1 MTPFDCRIIRRVLLR
16 RTETEITI
24 VYVSSYNPLLVAAS
38 LFVAILASYTAL
50 DMAGRITTAQGRAAR
65 WWLAGGASAMGVGI
79 WSMHFIGMLAFS
91 LPIPLGYD
99 PAITLLSLLIAIA
112 SSVFALWLVCQENLP
127 WSRLTLGAILM
138 GLGIAS
144 MHYTGMAAMRMVPL
158 IHYIPSLFILSIVI
172 AIVAS
177 GAALWIAF
185 HLRHPG
191 SRVRRYRAAAG
202 VVMGIAIVG
211 MHYTGMAAA
220 QFSLGSI
227 CVAASGGV
235 NTGWLALLV
244 IIVTMAILAIA
255 LIISVLDLRLES
267 RTSKLAVSLAE
278 ANEELTYLA
287 LHDNLTKLPNRA
299 LLEERLKHAI
309 GYAAREKRPFALMF
323 LDLDGFKAV
332 NDAYG
337 HSVGDLL
344 LVEVAKRIESRI
356 RMQDTISRVGGDEFV
371 FVGDVG
377 EPEAA
382 AALAEKLLVIIREP
396 FQIGGHDLRM
406 SVSIGIAM
414 YPGNGANQHELLTN
428 ADAAMYHAKSLGR
441 DSYRFFEAS
450 MNAHVQAH
458 LELTQDLR
466 RAVDRHE
473 LILYYQPKFEAPNGP
488 AIGVEALVRWEHP
501 ARGLIQPDD
510 FIPLAEKTGLIIP
523 IGEWVLDEAC
533 RQMREWHDSGRQNW
547 TMAVNLSPVQFG
559 HAELIQMVQATLERH
574 KLVPHCLTLEITEST
589 AMRDADA
596 SVVILQRLHEMGVR
610 IAIDDFGTGYSS
622 LLYLKR
628 LPASELKIDRGFVS
642 NLEHDSE
649 DRAIVSA
656 IVALGQT
663 LDLKIVAEGVETVAQ
678 QEFLTEMGCDSL
690 QGFLFGKPMP
700 PAQFLAALAHHEA
713 AHRDA
718 GLEGLTPSS
727 ATE

>member
-1 MTPFDCRIIRRVLLR
+1 M
-16 RTETEITI
+16 
-24 VYVSSYNPLLVAAS
+24 YVSSYNPLLVGAS
-38 LFVAILASYTAL
+38 LLVAILASYTAL

-112 SSVFALWLVCQENLP
+112 SSVFALWLVCQDNLP
-127 WSRLTLGAILM
+127 WKRLLLGAILM

-177 GAALWIAF
+177 GAALWISF
-185 HLRHPG
+185 HLRRPR
-191 SRVRRYRAAAG
+191 SRVHRYRAAAG

-220 QFSLGSI
+220 EFSLGSI
-227 CVAASGGV
+227 CGAATGGV
-235 NTGWLALLV
+235 STGWLALLV

-255 LIISVLDLRLES
+255 LIISVLDMRLES

-299 LLEERLKHAI
+299 LLEGRLRQAI
-309 GYAAREKRPFALMF
+309 GHADREKRPFALMF

-337 HSVGDLL
+337 HSIGDLL
-344 LVEVAKRIESRI
+344 LVEAAKRIEMKI

-371 FVGDVG
+371 FLGDVG
-377 EPEAA
+377 QPEDA
-382 AALAEKLLVIIREP
+382 AALAEKLLVLIREP
-396 FQIGGHDLRM
+396 FQIGGHELRM

-441 DSYRFFEAS
+441 DSFRFFEAS
-450 MNAHVQAH
+450 MNSHVQAY

-466 RAVDRHE
+466 RAIDRHE

-488 AIGVEALVRWEHP
+488 AIGVEALVRWQHP
-501 ARGLIQPDD
+501 TRGLMQPDE
-510 FIPLAEKTGLIIP
+510 FIPLAEKTGMIVPL
-523 IGEWVLDEAC
+523 GEWVLNEAC
-533 RQMREWHDSGRQNW
+533 RQMREWHDAGRHTW

-559 HAELIQMVQATLERH
+559 HPALVEMVQRTLERH
-574 KLVPHCLTLEITEST
+574 LLAPHCLTLEITEST

-596 SVVILQRLHEMGVR
+596 SVVILQRLYEMGVR

-628 LPASELKIDRGFVS
+628 LPATELKIDRGFVR

-663 LDLKIVAEGVETVAQ
+663 LDLKIVAEGVETIAQ
-678 QEFLTEMGCDSL
+678 QEFLSDMGCDSL
-690 QGFLFGKPMP
+690 QGFLFGRPLP
-700 PAQFLAALAHHEA
+700 PAQFLAALAHREA
-713 AHRDA
+713 QHR
-718 GLEGLTPSS
+718 GEGFEGLTP

>member
-1 MTPFDCRIIRRVLLR
+1 
-16 RTETEITI
+16 
-24 VYVSSYNPLLVAAS
+24 VYQSSYNFLLVAAS
-38 LFVAILASYTAL
+38 LVVASLASYTAL

-65 WWLAGGASAMGVGI
+65 WWLAGGACAMGVGI

-99 PAITLLSLLIAIA
+99 PSITMLSLLIAIA

-127 WSRLTLGAILM
+127 WSRLTFGAILM

-144 MHYTGMAAMRMVPL
+144 MHYTGMAAMRMIPL
-158 IHYIPSLFILSIVI
+158 IQYIPSLFILSIAI

-185 HLRHPG
+185 HLRRART
-191 SRVRRYRAAAG
+191 RVHRYRAAAG

-220 QFSLGSI
+220 QFSIGSI
-227 CVAASGGV
+227 CGAARGGV

-244 IIVTMAILAIA
+244 IIVTMAILAIV
-255 LIISVLDLRLES
+255 LIISVLDMRLES
-267 RTSKLAVSLAE
+267 RTAKLAVSLAE

-287 LHDNLTKLPNRA
+287 LHDSLTKLPNRA
-299 LLEERLKHAI
+299 LLEERLRQAI
-309 GYAAREKRPFALMF
+309 GRADREKRRFALMF

-337 HSVGDLL
+337 HAVGDLL
-344 LVEVAKRIESRI
+344 LIEVARRIETKI
-356 RMQDTISRVGGDEFV
+356 RVQDTISRVGGDEFI
-371 FVGDVG
+371 FLGEVGD
-377 EPEAA
+377 PADA
-382 AALAEKLLVIIREP
+382 AALSEKLLLIMREP
-396 FQIGGHDLRM
+396 FQIDGHDWRM
-406 SVSIGIAM
+406 SVSIGITM

-441 DSYRFFEAS
+441 DSFCFFDAS
-450 MNAHVQAH
+450 MNSDVQAE

-466 RAVDRHE
+466 RAVARQE
-473 LILYYQPKFEAPNGP
+473 LVLYYQPKFKAPDGP
-488 AIGVEALVRWEHP
+488 AIGAEALVRWQHP
-501 ARGLIQPDD
+501 TRGLIQPDE
-510 FIPLAEKTGLIIP
+510 FISLAEKTGLIVP
-523 IGEWVLDEAC
+523 IGEWVLDQAC
-533 RQMREWHDSGRQNW
+533 RQMREWHDAGRSNW

-559 HAELIQMVQATLERH
+559 HPALIAMVQATLERH
-574 KLVPHCLTLEITEST
+574 QLIPHCLTLEITEST
-589 AMRDADA
+589 AMKDADA
-596 SVVILQRLHEMGVR
+596 SVIILQQLHAMGVR

-628 LPASELKIDRGFVS
+628 LPASELKIDRGFVN

-656 IVALGQT
+656 IMALGQA
-663 LDLKIVAEGVETVAQ
+663 LGLEIVAEGVETVAQ
-678 QEFLTEMGCDSL
+678 QAFLSELGCDSL
-690 QGFLFGKPMP
+690 QGFLFGRPLP
-700 PAQFLAALAHHEA
+700 PAQFLE
-713 AHRDA
+713 R
-718 GLEGLTPSS
+718 LESRGNGVRSKVENAETM
-727 ATE
+727 AR

>member
-1 MTPFDCRIIRRVLLR
+1 VQSDWGIIDNPRSGPHA
-16 RTETEITI
+16 ENQF

-50 DMAGRITTAQGRAAR
+50 DMAGRITTAQGRAAK

-99 PAITLLSLLIAIA
+99 PAITMLSLLIAIA
-112 SSVFALWLVCQENLP
+112 SSVFALWLVCQEHLP
-127 WSRLTLGAILM
+127 WSRLSIGAILM

-144 MHYTGMAAMRMVPL
+144 MHYTGMAAMRMLPL
-158 IHYIPSLFILSIVI
+158 IHYIPSLFILSIII
-172 AIVAS
+172 AILAS

-185 HLRHPG
+185 HLRRPG
-191 SRVRRYRAAAG
+191 TRVHRYRAAAG
-202 VVMGIAIVG
+202 VVMGFAIVG

-227 CVAASGGV
+227 CGAARGGV

-244 IIVTMAILAIA
+244 IIVTMAILAIT
-255 LIISVLDLRLES
+255 LIISVLDMRLES

-278 ANEELTYLA
+278 ANQELTYLA

-299 LLEERLKHAI
+299 LLEERLRHAI
-309 GYAAREKRPFALMF
+309 SRADREKHCFALMF

-344 LVEVAKRIESRI
+344 LVEAARRIEMRI
-356 RMQDTISRVGGDEFV
+356 RMQDTIARVGGDEFV
-371 FVGDVG
+371 FLGDVG
-377 EPEAA
+377 EPADA
-382 AALAEKLLVIIREP
+382 AALAEKLLVLIREP
-396 FQIGGHDLRM
+396 FQIAGHELRM

-414 YPGNGANQHELLTN
+414 YPGNGKNQHELLTS

-450 MNAHVQAH
+450 MNSHVQAH

-466 RAVDRHE
+466 RAVDRRE
-473 LILYYQPKFEAPNGP
+473 LVLYYQPKFEAPSGP
-488 AIGVEALVRWEHP
+488 AIGAEALLRWQHP
-501 ARGLIQPDD
+501 TLGLIQPDD
-510 FIPLAEKTGLIIP
+510 FIPLAEKTGLIVP

-533 RQMREWHDSGRQNW
+533 RQMREWHDGGRQHW

-559 HAELIQMVQATLERH
+559 HPDLIQVVRATLERH
-574 KLVPHCLTLEITEST
+574 QLIPHCLTLEITEST

-596 SVVILQRLHEMGVR
+596 SVVILQQLHEMGVR

-628 LPASELKIDRGFVS
+628 LPATELKIDRGFVR
-642 NLEHDSE
+642 NLAHDSE

-663 LDLKIVAEGVETVAQ
+663 LDLKIVAEGVETAAQ
-678 QEFLTEMGCDSL
+678 QEFLTDMGCHSL
-690 QGFLFGKPMP
+690 QGFLFGHPMP
-700 PAQFLAALAHHEA
+700 PAQFLAALAQHEGQ
-713 AHRDA
+713 HRYT

>member
-1 MTPFDCRIIRRVLLR
+1 VPEYHPARPPSAKRKSLN
-16 RTETEITI
+16 

-65 WWLAGGASAMGVGI
+65 WWLAGGASAMGIGI

-99 PAITLLSLLIAIA
+99 PAITMLSLLIAIA

-158 IHYIPSLFILSIVI
+158 IHYVPSLFILSIVI

-191 SRVRRYRAAAG
+191 SRVHRYRALAG

-220 QFSLGSI
+220 QFSLGSV
-227 CVAASGGV
+227 CVAARGGV

-255 LIISVLDLRLES
+255 LIISVLDMRLES

-287 LHDNLTKLPNRA
+287 LHDNLTKLPNRV
-299 LLEERLKHAI
+299 LLEGRLKQAI
-309 GYAAREKRPFALMF
+309 GYADREKKPFALMF
-323 LDLDGFKAV
+323 LDLDGFKAI

-337 HSVGDLL
+337 HSFGDLL
-344 LVEVAKRIESRI
+344 LVEVAKRIEMRI
-356 RMQDTISRVGGDEFV
+356 RIQDTISRVGGDEFV
-371 FVGDVG
+371 FLGDVG

-382 AALAEKLLVIIREP
+382 AALAEKLLDIIREP
-396 FQIGGHDLRM
+396 FQIGGHELRM

-450 MNAHVQAH
+450 MNSHVQAH

-466 RAVDRHE
+466 RAIDRHE

-488 AIGVEALVRWEHP
+488 AIGVEALLRWQHP

-510 FIPLAEKTGLIIP
+510 FIPLAEKTGLIVP

-533 RQMREWHDSGRQNW
+533 RQMREWHDAGRHTW

-559 HAELIQMVQATLERH
+559 HPALIQTVQTTLERH
-574 KLVPHCLTLEITEST
+574 KLLPHCLTLEITEST
-589 AMRDADA
+589 AMRDADV
-596 SVVILQRLHEMGVR
+596 SVVILQKLYEMGVR

-678 QEFLTEMGCDSL
+678 QEFLTDMGCDSL

-700 PAQFLAALAHHEA
+700 PIQFLAALAHHEA
-713 AHRDA
+713 LHRGP

>member
-1 MTPFDCRIIRRVLLR
+1 
-16 RTETEITI
+16 

-50 DMAGRITTAQGRAAR
+50 DMAGRITTAQGRAAK

-99 PAITLLSLLIAIA
+99 PAITILSLLIAIA

-127 WSRLTLGAILM
+127 WSRLSVGAILM

-144 MHYTGMAAMRMVPL
+144 MHYTGMAAMRMLPL
-158 IHYIPSLFILSIVI
+158 IHYIPSLFILSIIV
-172 AIVAS
+172 AILAS

-185 HLRHPG
+185 HLRRAR
-191 SRVRRYRAAAG
+191 SRVHRYRAAAG
-202 VVMGIAIVG
+202 VVMGFAIVG

-227 CVAASGGV
+227 CGAARGGV
-235 NTGWLALLV
+235 NPGWLALLV
-244 IIVTMAILAIA
+244 IIVTMAILAIT
-255 LIISVLDLRLES
+255 LIISVLDMRLES

-278 ANEELTYLA
+278 ANQELTYLA
-287 LHDNLTKLPNRA
+287 LHDSLTKLPNRA
-299 LLEERLKHAI
+299 LLEERLRQAI
-309 GYAAREKRPFALMF
+309 GRADREKRCFALMF
-323 LDLDGFKAV
+323 LDLDGFKAI

-344 LVEVAKRIESRI
+344 LVEVARRIETRI

-371 FVGDVG
+371 FVGDVS
-377 EPEAA
+377 EPEDA
-382 AALAEKLLVIIREP
+382 AALAEKLMVIIRDP
-396 FQIGGHDLRM
+396 FQVAGHELRM

-414 YPGNGANQHELLTN
+414 YPGNGGNQRELLSN
-428 ADAAMYHAKSLGR
+428 ADAAMYHAKSVGR
-441 DSYRFFEAS
+441 DSFRFFEAS

-466 RAVDRHE
+466 RAVERRE
-473 LILYYQPKFEAPNGP
+473 LVLYYQPKFEAPNGP
-488 AIGVEALVRWEHP
+488 AIGAEALVRWEHP
-501 ARGLIQPDD
+501 TLGLIQPDD
-510 FIPLAEKTGLIIP
+510 FIPLAEKTGLIVP

-533 RQMREWHDSGRQNW
+533 RQMREWHDAGRQSW

-559 HAELIQMVQATLERH
+559 HPDLIQMVRATLERH
-574 KLVPHCLTLEITEST
+574 KLIPHCLTLEITEST

-596 SVVILQRLHEMGVR
+596 SVVILQQLHEMGVR

-628 LPASELKIDRGFVS
+628 LPATELKIDRGFVR
-642 NLEHDSE
+642 NLAHDSE

-678 QEFLTEMGCDSL
+678 QEFLTDLGCHSL
-690 QGFLFGKPMP
+690 QGFLFGHPLP
-700 PAQFLAALAHHEA
+700 PAQFLAALVHREA
-713 AHRDA
+713 QHRLT
-718 GLEGLTPSS
+718 GLEGLRPSS

>member
-1 MTPFDCRIIRRVLLR
+1 MYL
-16 RTETEITI
+16 
-24 VYVSSYNPLLVAAS
+24 SNYNPLLVAAS

-99 PAITLLSLLIAIA
+99 PVITLLSLLIAIA

-127 WSRLTLGAILM
+127 WSRLSLGAILM
-138 GLGIAS
+138 GIGIAS
-144 MHYTGMAAMRMVPL
+144 MHYTGMAAMRMIPL

-185 HLRHPG
+185 HLRRPR
-191 SRVRRYRAAAG
+191 SRVHQYRSAAG

-227 CVAASGGV
+227 CGAARGGV

-244 IIVTMAILAIA
+244 IIVTMSILAIA

-299 LLEERLKHAI
+299 LLGERLKHAI
-309 GYAAREKRPFALMF
+309 GSAGREKRRFVLMF

-344 LVEVAKRIESRI
+344 LVEVAKRIAQRV

-371 FVGDVG
+371 FLGDVA
-377 EPEAA
+377 EPADAA
-382 AALAEKLLVIIREP
+382 TVADNLLIIIREP
-396 FQIGGHDLRM
+396 FEVAGHELRM
-406 SVSIGIAM
+406 SLSIGIAM
-414 YPGNGANQHELLTN
+414 YPGDGANQHELLTN

-441 DSYRFFEAS
+441 DCFCFFEAS
-450 MNAHVQAH
+450 MNSDVHAH
-458 LELTQDLR
+458 LELMQDLR
-466 RAVDRHE
+466 WALDRQE
-473 LILYYQPKFEAPNGP
+473 LILYYQPKLDAPNGP
-488 AIGVEALVRWEHP
+488 VIGAEALLRWKHP
-501 ARGLIQPDD
+501 TRGLIQPDA
-510 FIPLAEKTGLIIP
+510 FIPLAEKTGLIVP

-533 RQMREWHDSGRQNW
+533 RQMREWHDAGRRNW

-559 HAELIQMVQATLERH
+559 HPALVQMVRATLERH
-574 KLVPHCLTLEITEST
+574 TLIPHCLTLEITEST

-596 SVVILQRLHEMGVR
+596 SVVILQQLHEMGVR

-628 LPASELKIDRGFVS
+628 LPASELKIDRGFVH

-678 QEFLTEMGCDSL
+678 QEFLTDLGCDSL

-700 PAQFLAALAHHEA
+700 PAQFLEALG
-713 AHRDA
+713 HREGLKRPT

>member
-1 MTPFDCRIIRRVLLR
+1 M
-16 RTETEITI
+16 
-24 VYVSSYNPLLVAAS
+24 YVSSYNPLLVAAS

-50 DMAGRITTAQGRAAR
+50 DMAGRITTAQGTAAR

-112 SSVFALWLVCQENLP
+112 SSVFALWLVCQANLP
-127 WSRLTLGAILM
+127 WSRLSLGAILM

-144 MHYTGMAAMRMVPL
+144 MHYTGMAAMRMIPL
-158 IHYIPSLFILSIVI
+158 IHYVPSLFILSIVI
-172 AIVAS
+172 AILAS

-191 SRVRRYRAAAG
+191 SRVRRYRVAAG
-202 VVMGIAIVG
+202 VVMGCAIVG

-220 QFSLGSI
+220 EFSLGSI
-227 CVAASGGV
+227 CGAARGGV

-255 LIISVLDLRLES
+255 LIISVLDMRLES

-287 LHDNLTKLPNRA
+287 LHDNLTKVPNRA

-309 GYAAREKRPFALMF
+309 GRADREKKTFALMF

-332 NDAYG
+332 NDVYG

-344 LVEVAKRIESRI
+344 LIEMAKRIGMKI
-356 RMQDTISRVGGDEFV
+356 RMQDTIARVGGDEFV
-371 FVGDVG
+371 LLGDVN
-377 EPEAA
+377 EPTDA
-382 AALAEKLLVIIREP
+382 AALAEKLLAIIREP
-396 FQIGGHDLRM
+396 FLIDGHELRM

-414 YPGNGANQHELLTN
+414 YPGNGTNQHELLTN

-441 DSYRFFEAS
+441 DSFCFFDAS
-450 MNAHVQAH
+450 MNSHVHAH
-458 LELTQDLR
+458 LELIQDLR
-466 RAVDRHE
+466 RAIDRRE

-488 AIGVEALVRWEHP
+488 AIGAEALVRWQHP
-501 ARGLIQPDD
+501 TLGLIQPDD
-510 FIPLAEKTGLIIP
+510 FIPLAEKTGLIVS

-533 RQMREWHDSGRQNW
+533 RQMREWHDAGRQNW

-559 HAELIQMVQATLERH
+559 HPGLIEMVRTTLERH
-574 KLVPHCLTLEITEST
+574 LLIPHCLTLEITEST

-596 SVVILQRLHEMGVR
+596 SVIILQNLHEMGVR

-628 LPASELKIDRGFVS
+628 LPATELKIDRGFVR
-642 NLEHDSE
+642 NLAHDSE

-663 LDLKIVAEGVETVAQ
+663 LELKIVAEGVETVAQ

-690 QGFLFGKPMP
+690 QGFLFGHPMP

-713 AHRDA
+713 LHRPK
-718 GLEGLTPSS
+718 GMEGLTPSS